1 MVSGPETFILLQFYI
16 PFLFLIFFFSFY
28 FFPFDEM
35 TELLLKHQPTGW
47 DAEGVTP
54 KLLRL
59 KFYCV

>member
-47 DAEGVTP
+47 NAEGVTP
-54 KLLRL
+54 EL
-59 KFYCV
+59 